1 MKQWIGA
8 IAVLLFI
15 TTLVPGRAGAEN
27 HLTQNEFVTAESL
40 DPGMTQAGVHYTVGE
55 DYFTLA
61 PAFRYGIGSFFEAGL
76 KVGFTNV
83 DVGAE
88 DKLGGIVGGDIKY
101 QLVKETEDVP
111 LDMALDLGFDT
122 TFINGSN
129 LSELTFSVI
138 LSKGFPLTER
148 GYKVS
153 PYGGI
158 EMSTVYGSY
167 APKNDTDV
175 LGFAG
180 VEWKVSQKFILYG
193 EAKLGDDFLGGIGL
207 RFEY

>member
-1 MKQWIGA
+1 MKRWTGM
-8 IAVLLFI
+8 IAAFLFAA
-15 TTLVPGRAGAEN
+15 TVAPGSAGAEN

-40 DPGMTQAGVHYTVGE
+40 DPGMTQAGVHFTFGE
-55 DYFTLA
+55 DYFSLA
-61 PAFRYGIGSFFEAGL
+61 PAFRYGFGSFFEAGL

-83 DVGAE
+83 DAGSEDKVGA
-88 DKLGGIVGGDIKY
+88 IVGADVKY

-122 TFINGSN
+122 TFISGSN

-148 GYKVS
+148 GYKIS

-167 APKNDTDV
+167 APENDTDI

-180 VEWKVSQKFILYG
+180 VEWKISQKFMLYG
-193 EAKLGDDFLGGIGL
+193 EAKVGDDFLGGIGL

>member
-1 MKQWIGA
+1 
-8 IAVLLFI
+8 
-15 TTLVPGRAGAEN
+15 
-27 HLTQNEFVTAESL
+27 
-40 DPGMTQAGVHYTVGE
+40 
-55 DYFTLA
+55 
-61 PAFRYGIGSFFEAGL
+61 
-76 KVGFTNV
+76 
-83 DVGAE
+83 
-88 DKLGGIVGGDIKY
+88 
-101 QLVKETEDVP
+101 VKETEDVP

-193 EAKLGDDFLGGIGL
+193 EAKLGDDFLGHGL
-207 RFEY
+207 AGEIEPRTEDLIRHAASPRKHRGRLPARPFAGLHNRGHARSRSSRTPLKRGS